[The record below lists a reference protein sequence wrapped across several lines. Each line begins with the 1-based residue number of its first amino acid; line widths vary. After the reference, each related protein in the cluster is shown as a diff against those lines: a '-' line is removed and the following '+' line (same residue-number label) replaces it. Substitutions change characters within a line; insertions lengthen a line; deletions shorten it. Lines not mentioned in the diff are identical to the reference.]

1 MLGGG
6 IMKKVLMYM
15 FLGPLSFLLG
25 KFNIMDFFLV
35 PMMVPMF
42 SGIFG
47 GLGIGGAAG
56 APATAAT

>member
-15 FLGPLSFLLG
+15 FLGPLSFLMG

-47 GLGIGGAAG
+47 NIGGLGGAT
-56 APATAAT
+56 PAAAT

>member
-1 MLGGG
+1 MLGSG

-25 KFNIMDFFLV
+25 KFNIMDFLLV

-47 GLGIGGAAG
+47 GLGVTPG
-56 APATAAT
+56 ATAPQMT